1 MNRKF
6 LTFALIAI
14 AGAALAFAVVPILG
28 RTMAIASPSG
38 YDDLFRSIGSVA
50 LANLAWNFAV
60 VGLLGAGIA
69 VFLACLVALR
79 VSPNAR
85 FATVATFVAGFFVG
99 GHVLIPIY
107 YGQAEQI
114 TAALFGRGWWG
125 YGIELSVLFSAA
137 AAAFVHA
144 RLSRRRSAR

>member
-6 LTFALIAI
+6 LTLALIAI
-14 AGAALAFAVVPILG
+14 AGVAVAFAVVPLLG
-28 RTMAIASPSG
+28 RTMAIASPDG
-38 YDDLFRSIGSVA
+38 YEDFFRSIGSVE
-50 LANLAWNFAV
+50 LANLVWSFAV

-79 VSPNAR
+79 VSPTAR
-85 FATVATFVAGFFVG
+85 LATIATFVAGFFVG
-99 GHVLIPIY
+99 GHVLVPVY
-107 YGQAEQI
+107 YGQAAHI
-114 TAALFGRGWWG
+114 TAVLFGRGWWG

-144 RLSRRRSAR
+144 RLSRRRSGR